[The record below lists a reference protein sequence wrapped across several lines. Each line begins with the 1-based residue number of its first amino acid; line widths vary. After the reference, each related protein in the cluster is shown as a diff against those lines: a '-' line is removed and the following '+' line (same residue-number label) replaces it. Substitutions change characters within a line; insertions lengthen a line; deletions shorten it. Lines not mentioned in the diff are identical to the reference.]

1 MSSPEDM
8 LAAVEGSIAERTGR
22 PLDEWLELVSASGI
36 DPLDQK
42 AVRAWLRD
50 AHGVGQNTQWAIADA
65 AARRAGWQRPSV
77 EEYTAGQYTG
87 PRAALRPIFDAVA
100 ELALGLG
107 EDVRMEGRSTYVP
120 FVRARQFAAVAAG
133 ARHVDLGLRFTDP
146 PDSERISPARA
157 PGQSTHRVR
166 MSEVDEVDGEVHA
179 LLRAAYEQNG

>member
-8 LAAVEGSIAERTGR
+8 LAGVESSMAERTGR
-22 PLDEWLELVSASGI
+22 SLDEWVALVRSSGI

-50 AHGVGQNTQWAIADA
+50 VHGVRQNSQWAIADA
-65 AARRAGWQRPSV
+65 AARGAGWQRPSV
-77 EEYTAGQYTG
+77 DEYTGDQYTG
-87 PRAALRPIFDAVA
+87 ARAALRPVYDAIA
-100 ELALGLG
+100 ALALGLG
-107 EDVRMEGRSTYVP
+107 EDVRVEGRSTYVP
-120 FVRARQFAAVAAG
+120 FVRARQFAAVQAG

-146 PDSERISPARA
+146 PASERLAPAKA

-166 MSEVDEVDGEVHA
+166 LSTVDDVDGEVHA